1 MTFTPEEALAFHEKS
16 MMIQRLPLEQ
26 AVQYV
31 IGPVYGLDDA
41 QFGLHHR
48 CHFWCGE
55 NSMRLAYL
63 YSSVESYHD
72 QYPRAFTVT
81 TTVTTSLYAEG
92 VRPCGIP
99 FMGYL
104 RHGMDSW
111 FCCDISLC
119 QRFKGKDAV
128 FIIDGKSFKGCI
140 THRADPMLYSR
151 VTLQHERV
159 VIDAEALGP
168 SIEEFI
174 QILESLH
181 DLKGKAVE

>member
-1 MTFTPEEALAFHEKS
+1 MTFTPEEALAHHEKS
-16 MMIQRLPLEQ
+16 MMICRLSLEQ

-48 CHFWCGE
+48 IHFWCDE
-55 NSMRLAYL
+55 NSMRLGYL

-72 QYPRAFTVT
+72 LHPRAF
-81 TTVTTSLYAEG
+81 TVTTSLYAEG
-92 VRPCGIP
+92 VHPGGIP
-99 FMGYL
+99 FMGHL

-111 FCCDISLC
+111 FCCDISLS

-128 FIIDGKSFKGCI
+128 FIIDGKSFKGSI
-140 THRADPMLYSR
+140 THRVDPMLYSR

-159 VIDAEALGP
+159 GIDAEALGP
-168 SIEEFI
+168 SIEELI

-181 DLKGKAVE
+181 DLKGKEVE